1 MKDINDKY
9 INLNIN
15 HNSILETEDNKS
27 TTNEIEIFQEKV
39 KKIFLE
45 KEKNKLKNKSI
56 KQILSDNSKKKK

>member
-56 KQILSDNSKKKK
+56 KQILSDN